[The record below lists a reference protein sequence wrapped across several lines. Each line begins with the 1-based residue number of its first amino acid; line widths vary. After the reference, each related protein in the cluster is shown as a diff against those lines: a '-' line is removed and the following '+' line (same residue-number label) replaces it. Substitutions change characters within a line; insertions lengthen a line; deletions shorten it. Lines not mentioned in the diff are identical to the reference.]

1 MTLYNWMLWLHILL
15 SVIFFFIHGVSLV
28 TSVYLPREKNIERMK
43 LLLEIPE
50 ITIIPMAICML
61 GLLITSVYMGSAAQ
75 WWGRGWWGTSFLL
88 FLGMI
93 YWMGSYSRQYYSP
106 IRKALGMMYMTGF
119 STRNVPEEGKQVNMV
134 EVEALIAK
142 TNPRLLMILGL
153 VVLGLLL
160 FLMRFKPF

>member
-15 SVIFFFIHGVSLV
+15 SIIFFFIHGVSLV

-43 LLLEIPE
+43 LLLEVPE
-50 ITIIPMAICML
+50 ITIVPMGITML
-61 GLLITSVYMGSAAQ
+61 GLLITSIYMGSAAQ
-75 WWGRGWWGTSFLL
+75 WWGRGWWGASFLL

-119 STRNVPEEGKQVNMV
+119 ATRNTPDEGKQVNMA

-142 TNPRLLMILGL
+142 TNPRLLMIVGL